1 MDNNGLH
8 VLSNID
14 ERTGKPKI
22 ILDLCGGTGSW
33 SKPYKEAGYDVRVIT
48 LPEYD
53 VCTYIPPENVYG
65 VLAATPC
72 DEFSIAKHF
81 HGKGKYTNNFKAGL
95 EVCSACCRIIL
106 FTKPVFWAIENP
118 ANGLLKKWLG
128 EPDYVFSPWQFGHP
142 YQKKTALWGGV
153 LSAPRKRNGK
163 AGRNEEVFRAF
174 KQRDLPGI
182 LRNLHTTRTARNY
195 AAELRKSIF

>member
-1 MDNNGLH
+1 M
-8 VLSNID
+8 SNID

-33 SKPYKEAGYDVRVIT
+33 SRPYADAGYDVRVIT

-53 VCTYIPPENVYG
+53 VCTYIAPENVYG

-81 HGKGKYTNNFKAGL
+81 HGKGKYKHNFKAGL
-95 EVCSACCRIIL
+95 EICAACCRIIL
-106 FTKPVFWAIENP
+106 LSKPKFWTIENP

-128 EPDYVFSPWQFGHP
+128 KPDYVFSPWQYGHP
-142 YQKKTALWGGV
+142 YQKLTALWGNFTIPKETV
-153 LSAPRKRNGK
+153 LEKP
-163 AGRNEEVFRAF
+163 AGIKKFSMLLSKEIYPEFYGIYNRQERRAITPPEF
-174 KQRDLPGI
+174 CKGI
-182 LRNLHTTRTARNY
+182 
-195 AAELRKSIF
+195 FQG